1 MGDSNDSSD
10 SSDLQYLHKSM
21 YEWTQ
26 YDKQL
31 KELNKQ
37 SKDIRKKRDGI
48 QSKLC
53 TIIKNN
59 NLENNVFSI
68 QSLGT
73 NVSYK
78 VKHSSEGI
86 TQSFLHKAF
95 TEYFDTPEDAEKL
108 MEFLKTKRTKTE
120 VHILC
125 GSDIKEE

>member
-1 MGDSNDSSD
+1 
-10 SSDLQYLHKSM
+10 M

-48 QSKLC
+48 QTKLC

-78 VKHSSEGI
+78 VKHSSESGI

-95 TEYFDTPEDAEKL
+95 TEYFDTPDKDAEKL
-108 MEFLKTKRTKTE
+108 MEYFKDKKN
-120 VHILC
+120 
-125 GSDIKEE
+125 